1 MGTVTS
7 RYNRQISREEQMIY
21 DHLLS
26 VIEEEAPE
34 QMIERFRNLF
44 IDGTRYSVPDI
55 AEALDAV
62 IASTSAQNEFRY
74 VLNRCCHILINRW
87 QAHPQYRLE
96 IPRLIHLFE
105 TVSATSAFGHR
116 RYRFNHRLVTLVK
129 HFRDTEHYLVL
140 RRLAQVL
147 SRVAEES
154 EGNRQLGTLIRRY
167 PFLYE
172 HCLLSDDH
180 IHEQQCTVR
189 QLQYEVQ
196 HQFELDL
203 SKYVTYQI
211 RKERFAHISNPQ
223 STQHFIRPVP
233 NPTLLSDGMLNYAIK
248 HYSGRIDGNRTYR
261 DLANNFIIQ
270 SAHSQNFGAFKDD
283 LYQYIISGVD
293 GAYGKRKFNHQL
305 YNHLKI
311 IFPESDSKP
320 LNDFLIV
327 RTCSQLFNFL
337 VVDGPKSAQHF
348 VFVDLLTNLGP
359 ILTTGL
365 LLRILLLCSKVT
377 PYLERRFSILFSHY
391 ESYSRDAVEW
401 LISAL
406 ETLNV
411 ALATNFGKVH
421 LSTVA

>member
-1 MGTVTS
+1 MGTVAS
-7 RYNRQISREEQMIY
+7 RYNRQISREEQLIY

-26 VIEEEAPE
+26 VIEQETPE
-34 QMIERFRNLF
+34 QMIDRFRNLF

-55 AEALDAV
+55 SEALEHV
-62 IASTSAQNEFRY
+62 IASTSAQDEFRY

-87 QAHPQYRLE
+87 QAHPQCRLE
-96 IPRLIHLFE
+96 IPKLIHLFE
-105 TVSATSAFGHR
+105 TVSTASAFGHR

-129 HFRDTEHYLVL
+129 HFRDTEQYIVL
-140 RRLAQVL
+140 RRLAQVV
-147 SRVAEES
+147 SRATEEA
-154 EGNRQLGTLIRRY
+154 EGNRQLGNLIHRY

-180 IHEQQCTVR
+180 IQEQQCTVR
-189 QLQYEVQ
+189 RLQYEVQ

-211 RKERFAHISNPQ
+211 RKGRVAHSSN
-223 STQHFIRPVP
+223 SANAQHFVRPAA
-233 NPTLLSDGMLNYAIK
+233 NPTLLSDGMLNHAIK
-248 HYSGRIDGNRTYR
+248 HYAGRIDGNRTYR
-261 DLANNFIIQ
+261 DLANNFITQ
-270 SAHSQNFGAFKDD
+270 SAHSQTFGAFKDD
-283 LYQYIISGVD
+283 LYQYIVSGVD
-293 GAYGKRKFNHQL
+293 GAYGKRKFNSQL
-305 YNHLKI
+305 HNHLKL

-348 VFVDLLTNLGP
+348 VFVDLLTNVGP

-365 LLRILLLCSKVT
+365 LLRILLLCSRVI

-411 ALATNFGKVH
+411 ALATNFGKVN